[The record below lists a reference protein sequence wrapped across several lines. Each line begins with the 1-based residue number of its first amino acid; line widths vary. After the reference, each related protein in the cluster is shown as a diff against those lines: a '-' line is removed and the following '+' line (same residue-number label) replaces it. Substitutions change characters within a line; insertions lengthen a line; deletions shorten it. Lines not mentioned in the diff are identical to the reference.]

1 MRYANRGLRRR
12 SGDKWEVVLTYT
24 DPDTNK
30 KQLTYHTVEAKT
42 EAAAKKARD
51 ELKFR
56 LESEGAAPSSST
68 TVQKYMAEYIERR
81 QRGGTVEASTI
92 SGYRKTSKMISKY
105 IGECRMMKVTVSD
118 VEKLMSRMRD
128 DSYSPR
134 TCGKALRFLRMVFKD
149 ALARDVVKK
158 NPCDF
163 VRPPKNSKT
172 EINVLD
178 FEERVRMLD
187 LAHQAPNSHLSLAV
201 ELALATGMRRSE
213 ICALRWSDVDDDG
226 VIHVRRSLGEDGG
239 TYYLKDAK
247 SASSMRDVPLA
258 ASTFDSLTACK
269 DELLGIASELGVSL
283 SDSYVI
289 AKKGISS
296 EPFNPTI
303 LSKEF
308 STFSQ
313 MNGFNCTFHDLRH
326 TFATYAIAAGIDVAT
341 VASYLGHAN
350 ISITLN
356 TYATVDP
363 DAKRTAAATIEKVIG
378 YVS

>member
-42 EAAAKKARD
+42 KPAAIRARD
-51 ELKFR
+51 ELRFK
-56 LESEGAAPSSST
+56 LEADEAAPTSSA
-68 TVQKYMAEYIERR
+68 TVEKYMTEYIDRR
-81 QRGGTVEASTI
+81 QAGGTVEASTI
-92 SGYRKTSKMISKY
+92 CGYRKTSKMITKY
-105 IGECRMMKVTVSD
+105 IGEYKMTKVTISN
-118 VEKLMSRMRD
+118 VEKLMSRMID
-128 DSYSPR
+128 DRYSPC

-149 ALARDVVKK
+149 AMARDAITK
-158 NPCDF
+158 NPCDY

-172 EINVLD
+172 KINALS
-178 FEERVRMLD
+178 FEERARMLD
-187 LAHQAPNSHLSLAV
+187 LAHQVVGNHLSLAV

-213 ICALRWSDVDDDG
+213 ICALRWPDVDDDG
-226 VIHVRRSLGEDGG
+226 IIHIRRSLGEDGG
-239 TYYLKDAK
+239 SYYLKDAK

-258 ASTFDSLTACK
+258 APTFV
-269 DELLGIASELGVSL
+269 LLKSYKERLARAAAGLGVPL
-283 SDSYVI
+283 GDSYVI
-289 AKKGISS
+289 SKKGISY
-296 EPFNPTI
+296 EPYNPTI

-308 STFSQ
+308 STFAQ

-326 TFATYAIAAGIDVAT
+326 TFATYAIAAGIDIAT

-363 DAKRTAAATIEKVIG
+363 DAKRAAAATIEKVIG
-378 YVS
+378 YAS

>member
-1 MRYANRGLRRR
+1 MG
-12 SGDKWEVVLTYT
+12 SGTYLH

-42 EAAAKKARD
+42 EAAARKARD
-51 ELKFR
+51 ELRFK
-56 LESEGAAPSSST
+56 LEAADVSPASSA
-68 TVQKYMAEYIERR
+68 TVGKYMTEYIDRR
-81 QRGGTVEASTI
+81 QAGGTVEASTI
-92 SGYRKTSKMISKY
+92 CGYRKTAKMVKKY
-105 IGECRMMKVTVSD
+105 IGEYEMSKVAISN
-118 VEKLMSRMRD
+118 VEKLMSRMID
-128 DSYSPR
+128 DGYSPC

-149 ALARDVVKK
+149 ALGRDAIRK

-163 VRPPKNSKT
+163 VRPPKNSKKK
-172 EINVLD
+172 INALN
-178 FEERVRMLD
+178 FEERARMLD
-187 LAHQAPNSHLSLAV
+187 LAHQVPNSHLSLAI

-213 ICALRWSDVDDDG
+213 ICALRWSDVGEDG
-226 VIHVRRSLGEDGG
+226 VIHICRSLGEDGG
-239 TYYLKDAK
+239 SYYLKDAK

-258 ASTFDSLTACK
+258 EQTFVLLKSYKERLASVAA
-269 DELLGIASELGVSL
+269 GLGVL
-283 SDSYVI
+283 CGDSYVI
-289 AKKGISS
+289 SKKGISY
-296 EPFNPTI
+296 EPYNPTI

-308 STFSQ
+308 SVFSQ

-363 DAKRTAAATIEKVIG
+363 DAKRAAAVTIEKVIG
-378 YVS
+378 YAS